1 MNYFRTFIRVSADC
15 PVKRSAAPV
24 IKGERVSVAV
34 LEYSLL
40 SSAPYVYTQEE
51 LLFLVH
57 VRRQG
62 ISRSAR
68 EEGGNGREAL
78 WTDFFSRSRA
88 CLRASGLPKKFG
100 WGLHFDNDGK
110 IALVPME
117 SEEYRRLESDERLT
131 QLPAMRNRRA

>member
-15 PVKRSAAPV
+15 PVKRSVAPV
-24 IKGERVSVAV
+24 IKGEQVSVAV

-62 ISRSAR
+62 ISRSAL
-68 EEGGNGREAL
+68 ESEREAL

-88 CLRASGLPKKFG
+88 CLRASLLPKKYG
-100 WGLHFDNDGK
+100 WGIHFDADGK

>member
-1 MNYFRTFIRVSADC
+1 MNLNYFKTFIRVSTDC
-15 PVKRSAAPV
+15 PVKRSVAPV
-24 IKGERVSVAV
+24 IKGERVSVAF
-34 LEYSLL
+34 LEFSLL
-40 SSAPYVYTQEE
+40 SSAPYVYTQED

-62 ISRSAR
+62 ISRSLL
-68 EEGGNGREAL
+68 ELKHETL

-88 CLRASGLPKKFG
+88 CLRTSPLPKKYG
-100 WGLHFDNDGK
+100 WGIHFDEDGK

-117 SEEYRRLESDERLT
+117 SEEYQKLESDKRLT

>member
-1 MNYFRTFIRVSADC
+1 M
-15 PVKRSAAPV
+15 

-34 LEYSLL
+34 LEYGLL
-40 SSAPYVYTQEE
+40 SSAPYVYTQED

-62 ISRSAR
+62 ISRSLLESKR
-68 EEGGNGREAL
+68 ETL

-88 CLRASGLPKKFG
+88 CLRTSPLPKKYG
-100 WGLHFDNDGK
+100 WGIHFDADGK

>member
-1 MNYFRTFIRVSADC
+1 MNLNYFRTFIRVSADC
-15 PVKRSAAPV
+15 PVKRSVAPV

-40 SSAPYVYTQEE
+40 FSAPYVYTQED

-62 ISRSAR
+62 ISRSLLESKR
-68 EEGGNGREAL
+68 ETL

-88 CLRASGLPKKFG
+88 CLRTSPLPKKYG
-100 WGLHFDNDGK
+100 WGIHFDDDGK

-117 SEEYRRLESDERLT
+117 SEEYRRFESDKSLT